1 MRPRFESAQG
11 YILKDFSHMID
22 KYISMDYYEPSPE
35 MEFQERY
42 INLFSEIEESLRIL
56 NFEKSHENPKNR
68 ARIFAEGN
76 NIYFKTPA
84 LVNVILNY
92 KIALENGLRLD
103 SKKYVEFSQQ
113 ANIKYA
119 PNIIKSSQDLY
130 IKAISLVKD
139 IYALKDGSI
148 ECLKDFKNK
157 IPEELHD
164 FIYTSKKD
172 KYTWMASHPERIR
185 CLADKINKKL
195 KMDFIAGTAHG
206 SIISATLLSNML
218 DSGIYFVKFSQ
229 FKRKDNKP
237 IISKSDKEYFS
248 DYKKKNVLLFDED
261 LASGKTLKKL
271 EEILGPIFINY
282 HTGSVIGHYLSD
294 YPDFVSETLFD

>member
-1 MRPRFESAQG
+1 
-11 YILKDFSHMID
+11 MID
-22 KYISMDYYEPSPE
+22 KYISMDYYEPSSE

-42 INLFSEIEESLRIL
+42 INLFSEIEKSLKRIL

-103 SKKYVEFSQQ
+103 SKKYVEFSQKI
-113 ANIKYA
+113 ALKYTHNTIK
-119 PNIIKSSQDLY
+119 NSQDLY

-157 IPEELHD
+157 IPEELRG

-172 KYTWMASHPERIR
+172 KYTWMASHPKRII
-185 CLADKINKKL
+185 CLADKINKKSKIDL
-195 KMDFIAGTAHG
+195 IVGTAHG

-218 DSGIYFVKFSQ
+218 GSDIYFVRFSH
-229 FKRKDNKP
+229 FKRNDNNP
-237 IISKSDKEYFS
+237 IISDSDMEHLS
-248 DYKKKNVLLFDED
+248 DYKGKNVLFFDED
-261 LASGKTLKKL
+261 LASGKTLKNL
-271 EEILGPIFINY
+271 EKRLNPIFINH
-282 HTGSVIGHYLSD
+282 HTGSVIEHYLSD
-294 YPDFVSETLFD
+294 CPEFVAETLFD